1 MTGWSKFAH
10 TSGSIKLETFHECL
24 KLEAVTPSVPV
35 SGPGPGSLGRVLV
48 SSELSQTRLGP
59 ARARVKTSQSC
70 QFFWWVSSV
79 RRGSAISL
87 GNICSIKFSNLDK
100 STHTGTHSQSNQRR
114 VTREP
119 WGAECIT
126 LIIRLFFPVC
136 RSCLWES
143 GANAVFECNFRP
155 LLSDCV

>member
-1 MTGWSKFAH
+1 MDQSNLRHFMNAWSWKQSLRQSRCQSLALAH
-10 TSGSIKLETFHECL
+10 
-24 KLEAVTPSVPV
+24 SVV
-35 SGPGPGSLGRVLV
+35 FSLAQSWARHD
-48 SSELSQTRLGP
+48 S

-114 VTREP
+114 VTRDP

>member
-1 MTGWSKFAH
+1 MAVIVCRCWRALVRGRYSVIIIIKLEVNLKMTGWSKFAH

-48 SSELSQTRLGP
+48 SSELGQTRLGP

-87 GNICSIKFSNLDK
+87 GNICSIKFSNPD
-100 STHTGTHSQSNQRR
+100 THTQR
-114 VTREP
+114 
-119 WGAECIT
+119 A
-126 LIIRLFFPVC
+126 IRDGKPVIPEVLKAQ
-136 RSCLWES
+136 R
-143 GANAVFECNFRP
+143 
-155 LLSDCV
+155 LS